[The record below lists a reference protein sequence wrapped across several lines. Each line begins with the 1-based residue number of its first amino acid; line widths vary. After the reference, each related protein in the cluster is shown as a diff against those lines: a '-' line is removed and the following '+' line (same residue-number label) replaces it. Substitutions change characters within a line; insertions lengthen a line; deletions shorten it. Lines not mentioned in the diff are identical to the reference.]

1 MTSDSGLNTAA
12 RHIARAVD
20 PSNRKSSSLRT
31 VSERSLAVRHHV
43 RAALADTRSHI
54 RGEFQQ
60 SSKI

>member
-31 VSERSLAVRHHV
+31 EERSLAVRHHV
-43 RAALADTRSHI
+43 CAALADTSSHI